1 MLCKMRSHE
10 TLSTE
15 KEKHGGNKEKKKKA
29 RTVYNSNVT
38 SLYIVLNCD
47 I

>member
-15 KEKHGGNKEKKKKA
+15 KEKHGGNKEKKKA